1 MHKFPKKFGRRKST
15 ANALDNPEPPVES
28 SFKVFERPQ
37 PGGHKSGPSFDGGVK
52 FARAIGTDDAHKE
65 DNLFEGMK
73 VNTVNRGSGASNTN
87 TASTADNS
95 SRLSATSTAPSSMET
110 PGQEDWKVPHD
121 RYHSDAPPKT
131 SSGFSL
137 KNAGRTLSWGRNKTT
152 PSPSKG
158 PDELPPSPTLRDDSA
173 SSRTRAVT
181 ASSYASTATPPKLG
195 ERDLDLTMGDD
206 FGDMFAGMA
215 HRRSPVLDS
224 PGIRGASKSPEI
236 MPPEPALQ
244 SHATN
249 RTNQPPPLILDKRKP
264 VEDARYSWG
273 SNDGLVKSGSPPPVA
288 TRNMQH
294 MQQPPHQPP
303 PVPRHGP
310 LHQIDG
316 NQAIPRPRSSAP
328 RPDSALKRSSAL
340 SMRRQSALE
349 FDGIDEDA
357 ALLRDSIN
365 ASRHLGE
372 APSNPQARKSW
383 ALPSQAAYN
392 SRVTAKTQL
401 LGPDEDEDL
410 FESADLAQ
418 QFQERGASPPP
429 SRQTPVN
436 KVMTPAQFERYR
448 QDQERLRGVGGR
460 LKDEEDEETYDD
472 DEDEAE
478 KSKNAAKQRRKQEAH
493 MSVYRQQMM
502 KVTGESTPP
511 PGPPLPSM
519 FNSMSTPNLVLGV
532 ATEDGEEED
541 EEVPLAILAAHGF
554 PNKNRPPTSKLTSIG
569 SNPNLRGAAQAVPGI
584 GGPLPV
590 FARNLPQDPYFGAGL
605 VYPANRES
613 LTFGNGGSGS
623 INGTPARGAPPGG
636 LVGVIA
642 TEERSRAMRRGSPS
656 PGYGQMPPG
665 GFTGMTPPP
674 IMGQVPMGA
683 GALGMGQMGLGAGA
697 GALGMGQMGPGA
709 MPQPM
714 LSPGDQAQIRMT
726 EQMQSFMQMQLQFMQ
741 MMATSQGQG
750 NQPASGA
757 PQLGP
762 LGQLGPIGH
771 MSQPNFGEIPR
782 PMTQQLQTS
791 NSGPDLRPQS
801 AQRTMS
807 MLEPSGMPWM
817 QQHGQGYAP
826 SIHAQGNGYAPSI
839 APSERSNIGLPGRY
853 RPVSQIPVMD
863 AVARTS
869 TMSGALGGWESKHAS
884 TTIKTVQRVDND
896 DEDDEEGWAEM
907 KKKREQ
913 KRSVWKSKK
922 DTSGLSEMLGY
933 AQ

>member
-1 MHKFPKKFGRRKST
+1 MPLIPKSFGRRKST

-37 PGGHKSGPSFDGGVK
+37 AGGHKSGPSFDGGVK
-52 FARAIGTDDAHKE
+52 FTRASGTADSHKE

-87 TASTADNS
+87 TASTTDNS
-95 SRLSATSTAPSSMET
+95 SRLSAASTAPSSMET
-110 PGQEDWKVPHD
+110 PGHEDWRTPHD
-121 RYHSDAPPKT
+121 RHSDVPLPPLPKT

-137 KNAGRTLSWGRNKTT
+137 KNAGRTLSWGRNKAT
-152 PSPSKG
+152 PSPSKVS
-158 PDELPPSPTLRDDSA
+158 DELPPSPTIRDDSA

-215 HRRSPVLDS
+215 HRRSAVLDS
-224 PGIRGASKSPEI
+224 PGVRGFTKSPEI
-236 MPPEPALQ
+236 LPPEPALK
-244 SHATN
+244 SYSAN
-249 RTNQPPPLILDKRKP
+249 RANQPSPLILDKRKTI
-264 VEDARYSWG
+264 EDPPYSWG
-273 SNDGLVKSGSPPPVA
+273 SNDGLMKNTSPPPVV
-288 TRNMQH
+288 TRNMG
-294 MQQPPHQPP
+294 PPAHQPP

-310 LHQIDG
+310 LHQTDG

-328 RPDSALKRSSAL
+328 RPDSTLKRSSAL
-340 SMRRQSALE
+340 SMRRHSTLE
-349 FDGIDEDA
+349 FDGVDEDA
-357 ALLRDSIN
+357 ALLRESVN

-392 SRVTAKTQL
+392 AKATAKTQL
-401 LGPDEDEDL
+401 LEPEEDEDL

-418 QFQERGASPPP
+418 QFQEKSESPPP
-429 SRQTPVN
+429 SRQAPVN

-448 QDQERLRGVGGR
+448 QDQERLRSVGGR
-460 LKDEEDEETYDD
+460 PKDEEAEEEEEETYDD

-502 KVTGESTPP
+502 KVTGDSTPS
-511 PGPPLPSM
+511 PGPSRPSM
-519 FNSMSTPNLVLGV
+519 YSSQSTPNLVLDG

-554 PNKNRPPTSKLTSIG
+554 PNKNKPPTTRLTSMG
-569 SNPNLRGAAQAVPGI
+569 SNPNLRGAAQGVPGI

-590 FARNLPQDPYFGAGL
+590 FARNLPQDPYVGAGL

-613 LTFGNGGSGS
+613 LAFGNGGPGS
-623 INGTPARGAPPGG
+623 INGTPNRGAPPGG

-642 TEERSRAMRRGSPS
+642 TEERSRAARRGSPN

-665 GFTGMTPPP
+665 GFTGMVPPP
-674 IMGQVPMGA
+674 M
-683 GALGMGQMGLGAGA
+683 MGQMPMGG
-697 GALGMGQMGPGA
+697 GALGMGQMGPMGG

-714 LSPGDQAQIRMT
+714 LTPGDQAQIRMT
-726 EQMQSFMQMQLQFMQ
+726 EQMQSFMQMQMQFMQ
-741 MMATSQGQG
+741 MMATNQGGQG
-750 NQPASGA
+750 TPPPSGA

-762 LGQLGPIGH
+762 LGQLGPMGH
-771 MSQPNFGEIPR
+771 MSQPNFGEMQR
-782 PMTQQLQTS
+782 PSSQQLPTS
-791 NSGPDLRPQS
+791 NSGPNLRPGS

-807 MLEPSGMPWM
+807 MLEPGGMPWL
-817 QQHGQGYAP
+817 QQQNGQGFIP
-826 SIHAQGNGYAPSI
+826 SAHAQGNGYAPSI
-839 APSERSNIGLPGRY
+839 APSERSNVGLPGRY
-853 RPVSQIPVMD
+853 RPVSQIPLAD
-863 AVARTS
+863 AKSRTA
-869 TMSGALGGWESKHAS
+869 TMSGAIGGWDSKHAS
-884 TTIKTVQRVDND
+884 TIKTVQRVDD

-913 KRSVWKSKK
+913 KKSIWKSKK

-933 AQ
+933 TQ

>member
-15 ANALDNPEPPVES
+15 ANALENPEPPVES

-37 PGGHKSGPSFDGGVK
+37 PGAHKSGPSFDGGVK
-52 FARAIGTDDAHKE
+52 FARAIGTPDSHKE

-87 TASTADNS
+87 TASTTDNS
-95 SRLSATSTAPSSMET
+95 SRLSAASTAPSSMET
-110 PGQEDWKVPHD
+110 PGHEDWKLPHD
-121 RYHSDAPPKT
+121 RQHTDAPPKT

-137 KNAGRTLSWGRNKTT
+137 KNAGRSLSWGRNKAT

-158 PDELPPSPTLRDDSA
+158 PDELPPSPTSRDDSA

-181 ASSYASTATPPKLG
+181 ASSYASTATPPKLA

-215 HRRSPVLDS
+215 HRRSAVLDS
-224 PGIRGASKSPEI
+224 PGIRGASTSPEI

-244 SHATN
+244 SYTSN
-249 RTNQPPPLILDKRKP
+249 RSNQPSPLILDKRKP
-264 VEDARYSWG
+264 IEDPPYSWG
-273 SNDGLVKSGSPPPVA
+273 SNDGLIKNTSPPPVV
-288 TRNMQH
+288 TRNMQ
-294 MQQPPHQPP
+294 QPPQQPP

-310 LHQIDG
+310 LHQTDG
-316 NQAIPRPRSSAP
+316 NQAVPRPRSSAP

-340 SMRRQSALE
+340 SIRRQSALE

-357 ALLRDSIN
+357 ALLRDSVN

-372 APSNPQARKSW
+372 APSNPQSRKSW

-392 SRVTAKTQL
+392 AKATAKTQL
-401 LGPDEDEDL
+401 LQPDEDEDL

-418 QFQERGASPPP
+418 QFQERAPSPPP

-436 KVMTPAQFERYR
+436 KVMTPAQFERYK
-448 QDQERLRGVGGR
+448 QDQERLRSVGGR
-460 LKDEEDEETYDD
+460 PKDEEAEEDEETYED

-478 KSKNAAKQRRKQEAH
+478 KNKNAAKQRRKQEAH

-502 KVTGESTPP
+502 KVTGESTPS
-511 PGPPLPSM
+511 PGPPRPSM
-519 FNSMSTPNLVLGV
+519 FNSMSTPNLVLDG

-554 PNKNRPPTSKLTSIG
+554 PNKNKPPTSRLTSMG
-569 SNPNLRGAAQAVPGI
+569 SNPNLRGAAQAVPGV

-590 FARNLPQDPYFGAGL
+590 FARNLPQDPYVGAGL

-613 LTFGNGGSGS
+613 LTFGNGGPGS
-623 INGTPARGAPPGG
+623 VNGTPARGAPPGG

-674 IMGQVPMGA
+674 MMGQMPMGA
-683 GALGMGQMGLGAGA
+683 GALGMGQMGLGA
-697 GALGMGQMGPGA
+697 

-714 LSPGDQAQIRMT
+714 LTPGDQAQIRMT
-726 EQMQSFMQMQLQFMQ
+726 EQMQSFMQMQMQFMQ
-741 MMATSQGQG
+741 MMATNQGQSTP
-750 NQPASGA
+750 PASGA

-771 MSQPNFGEIPR
+771 MSQPNFGELQR
-782 PMTQQLQTS
+782 PSSHQLPTS
-791 NSGPDLRPQS
+791 NSGPNLRPEP

-839 APSERSNIGLPGRY
+839 APSERSNVGLPGRY
-853 RPVSQIPVMD
+853 RPVSQIPATDVK
-863 AVARTS
+863 ARTS
-869 TMSGALGGWESKHAS
+869 TMSGAIGGWESKHAS
-884 TTIKTVQRVDND
+884 TTIKTVQRVDDD

-913 KRSVWKSKK
+913 KRSLWKSKK

-933 AQ
+933 TQ

>member
-1 MHKFPKKFGRRKST
+1 MPLIPKSFGRRKST
-15 ANALDNPEPPVES
+15 ANALDIPEPPVES

-37 PGGHKSGPSFDGGVK
+37 AGGHKSGPSFDGGVK
-52 FARAIGTDDAHKE
+52 FARASGTADSHKE

-87 TASTADNS
+87 TASTTDNS
-95 SRLSATSTAPSSMET
+95 SRLSAASTAPSSMET
-110 PGQEDWKVPHD
+110 PGHEDWRTPHD
-121 RYHSDAPPKT
+121 RHSDVPLPPLPKT

-137 KNAGRTLSWGRNKTT
+137 KNAGRTLSWGRNKAT
-152 PSPSKG
+152 PSPTKVS
-158 PDELPPSPTLRDDSA
+158 DELPPSPTIRDDST

-215 HRRSPVLDS
+215 HRRSAGLDS
-224 PGIRGASKSPEI
+224 PGVRGFTKSPEI
-236 MPPEPALQ
+236 LPPEKSYSA
-244 SHATN
+244 N
-249 RTNQPPPLILDKRKP
+249 RANQPSPLILDKRKTI
-264 VEDARYSWG
+264 EDPPYSWG
-273 SNDGLVKSGSPPPVA
+273 SNDGLMKNTSPPPVV
-288 TRNMQH
+288 TRNMG
-294 MQQPPHQPP
+294 PPAHQPP

-310 LHQIDG
+310 LHQSDG

-328 RPDSALKRSSAL
+328 RPDSTLKRSSAL
-340 SMRRQSALE
+340 SMRRHSTLE
-349 FDGIDEDA
+349 FDGVDEDA
-357 ALLRDSIN
+357 ALLRESVN

-392 SRVTAKTQL
+392 AKATAKTQL
-401 LGPDEDEDL
+401 LEPEEDEDL

-418 QFQERGASPPP
+418 QFQERSESPPP
-429 SRQTPVN
+429 SRQAPVN

-448 QDQERLRGVGGR
+448 QDQERLRSVGGR
-460 LKDEEDEETYDD
+460 PKDEEAEEEEEETYDD

-502 KVTGESTPP
+502 KVTGDSTPS
-511 PGPPLPSM
+511 PGPSRPSM
-519 FNSMSTPNLVLGV
+519 YSSQSTPNLVLDG

-554 PNKNRPPTSKLTSIG
+554 PNKNKPPTTRLTSMG
-569 SNPNLRGAAQAVPGI
+569 SNPNLRGASQGVPGI

-590 FARNLPQDPYFGAGL
+590 FARNLPQDPYVGAGL

-613 LTFGNGGSGS
+613 LAFGNGGPGS
-623 INGTPARGAPPGG
+623 INGTPNRGAPPGG

-642 TEERSRAMRRGSPS
+642 TEERSRAARRGSPN
-656 PGYGQMPPG
+656 PGYGQMPHG
-665 GFTGMTPPP
+665 GFTGMAPPP
-674 IMGQVPMGA
+674 IMGQIPMGA
-683 GALGMGQMGLGAGA
+683 GALGMGQMGP
-697 GALGMGQMGPGA
+697 MGG

-714 LSPGDQAQIRMT
+714 LTPGDQAQIRMT
-726 EQMQSFMQMQLQFMQ
+726 EQMQSFMQMQMQFMQ
-741 MMATSQGQG
+741 MMATNQGGQG
-750 NQPASGA
+750 TPPPSGA

-762 LGQLGPIGH
+762 LGQLGPMGH
-771 MSQPNFGEIPR
+771 MSQPNFGEMQR
-782 PMTQQLQTS
+782 PSSQQLPTS
-791 NSGPDLRPQS
+791 NSAQNLRPGS

-807 MLEPSGMPWM
+807 MLEPGGMPWL
-817 QQHGQGYAP
+817 QQQNGQGFIP
-826 SIHAQGNGYAPSI
+826 SAHAQGNGYAPSI
-839 APSERSNIGLPGRY
+839 APSERSNVGLPGRY
-853 RPVSQIPVMD
+853 RPVSQIPLTD
-863 AVARTS
+863 AKSRTA
-869 TMSGALGGWESKHAS
+869 TMSGAIGGWDSKHAS
-884 TTIKTVQRVDND
+884 TIKTVQRVDND

-913 KRSVWKSKK
+913 KKSIWKSKK

-933 AQ
+933 TQ

>member
-1 MHKFPKKFGRRKST
+1 MPLIPKSFGRRKST
-15 ANALDNPEPPVES
+15 ANALDIPEPPVES

-37 PGGHKSGPSFDGGVK
+37 AGGHKSGPSFDGGVK
-52 FARAIGTDDAHKE
+52 FARASGTADSHKE

-87 TASTADNS
+87 TASTTDNS
-95 SRLSATSTAPSSMET
+95 SRLSAASTAPSSMET
-110 PGQEDWKVPHD
+110 PGHEDWRTPHD
-121 RYHSDAPPKT
+121 RHSDVPLPPLPKT

-137 KNAGRTLSWGRNKTT
+137 KNAGRTLSWGRNKAT
-152 PSPSKG
+152 PSPSKVS
-158 PDELPPSPTLRDDSA
+158 DELPPSPTIRDDSA

-215 HRRSPVLDS
+215 HRRSAPLDS
-224 PGIRGASKSPEI
+224 PGVRGFTKSPEI
-236 MPPEPALQ
+236 LPPEKSYSA
-244 SHATN
+244 N
-249 RTNQPPPLILDKRKP
+249 RANQPSPLILDKRKTI
-264 VEDARYSWG
+264 EDPPYSWG
-273 SNDGLVKSGSPPPVA
+273 SNDGLMKNTSPPPVV
-288 TRNMQH
+288 TRNMG
-294 MQQPPHQPP
+294 PPAHQPP

-310 LHQIDG
+310 LHQTDA

-328 RPDSALKRSSAL
+328 RPDSTLKRSSAL
-340 SMRRQSALE
+340 SMRRHSTLE
-349 FDGIDEDA
+349 FDGVDEDA
-357 ALLRDSIN
+357 ALLRESVN
-365 ASRHLGE
+365 ASRHFGE

-392 SRVTAKTQL
+392 AKATAKTQL
-401 LGPDEDEDL
+401 LEPEEDEDL

-418 QFQERGASPPP
+418 QFQERSESPPP
-429 SRQTPVN
+429 SRQAPVN

-448 QDQERLRGVGGR
+448 QDQERLRSVGGR
-460 LKDEEDEETYDD
+460 PKDEEAEEEEEETYDD

-502 KVTGESTPP
+502 KVTGDSTPS
-511 PGPPLPSM
+511 PGPSRPSM
-519 FNSMSTPNLVLGV
+519 FSSQSTPNLVLDG

-554 PNKNRPPTSKLTSIG
+554 PNKNKPPTTRLTSMG
-569 SNPNLRGAAQAVPGI
+569 SNPNLRGAAQGVPGI

-590 FARNLPQDPYFGAGL
+590 FARNLPQDPYVGAGL

-613 LTFGNGGSGS
+613 LAFGNGGPGS
-623 INGTPARGAPPGG
+623 INGTPNRGAPPGG

-642 TEERSRAMRRGSPS
+642 TEERSRAARRGSPN

-665 GFTGMTPPP
+665 GFTGMAPPP
-674 IMGQVPMGA
+674 IMGQIPMGA
-683 GALGMGQMGLGAGA
+683 GALGMGQMGP
-697 GALGMGQMGPGA
+697 MGG

-714 LSPGDQAQIRMT
+714 LTPGDQAQIRMT
-726 EQMQSFMQMQLQFMQ
+726 EQMQSFMQMQMQFMQ
-741 MMATSQGQG
+741 MMATNQGGQG
-750 NQPASGA
+750 TPPPSGA

-762 LGQLGPIGH
+762 LGQLGPMGH
-771 MSQPNFGEIPR
+771 MSQPNFGEMQR
-782 PMTQQLQTS
+782 PSSQQLPTS
-791 NSGPDLRPQS
+791 NSAQNLRPGS

-807 MLEPSGMPWM
+807 MLEPGGMPWL
-817 QQHGQGYAP
+817 QQQNGQGFVP
-826 SIHAQGNGYAPSI
+826 SAHAQGNGYAPSI
-839 APSERSNIGLPGRY
+839 APSERSNVGLPGRY
-853 RPVSQIPVMD
+853 RPVSQVPLTD
-863 AVARTS
+863 AKSRTA
-869 TMSGALGGWESKHAS
+869 TMSGAIGGWDSKHAS
-884 TTIKTVQRVDND
+884 TIKTVQRVDND

-913 KRSVWKSKK
+913 KKSIWKSKK

-933 AQ
+933 TQ

>member
-1 MHKFPKKFGRRKST
+1 MPLIPKSFGRRKST

-37 PGGHKSGPSFDGGVK
+37 AGVHKSGPSFDGGVK
-52 FARAIGTDDAHKE
+52 FARASGTADPHKE

-87 TASTADNS
+87 TASTTDNS
-95 SRLSATSTAPSSMET
+95 SRLSAASTAPSSMET
-110 PGQEDWKVPHD
+110 PGHEDWRTPHD
-121 RYHSDAPPKT
+121 RHSDAPLPPLPKT

-137 KNAGRTLSWGRNKTT
+137 KNAGRTLSWGRNKAT
-152 PSPSKG
+152 PSPSKVS
-158 PDELPPSPTLRDDSA
+158 DELPPSPTIRDDSA

-215 HRRSPVLDS
+215 HRRNAVPDS
-224 PGIRGASKSPEI
+224 PGVRGFAKSPEI
-236 MPPEPALQ
+236 LPPEPALK
-244 SHATN
+244 SYSAS
-249 RTNQPPPLILDKRKP
+249 RANQPSPLILDKRKT
-264 VEDARYSWG
+264 VEDPPYSWG
-273 SNDGLVKSGSPPPVA
+273 SNDGLMKNTSPPPVA
-288 TRNMQH
+288 TRH
-294 MQQPPHQPP
+294 MGPPAHQPP

-310 LHQIDG
+310 LHQTDG

-328 RPDSALKRSSAL
+328 RPDSTLKRSSAL
-340 SMRRQSALE
+340 SMRRHSTLE
-349 FDGIDEDA
+349 FDGVDEDA
-357 ALLRDSIN
+357 ALLRESVN

-392 SRVTAKTQL
+392 AKATAKTQL
-401 LGPDEDEDL
+401 LEPEEDEDL

-418 QFQERGASPPP
+418 QFQERSESPPP
-429 SRQTPVN
+429 SRQAPVN

-448 QDQERLRGVGGR
+448 QDQERLRSVGGR
-460 LKDEEDEETYDD
+460 PKDEEAEEEEEETYDD

-502 KVTGESTPP
+502 KVTGDSTPS
-511 PGPPLPSM
+511 PGPSRPSM
-519 FNSMSTPNLVLGV
+519 FSSQSTPNLVLDG

-554 PNKNRPPTSKLTSIG
+554 PNKNKPPTTRLTSVG
-569 SNPNLRGAAQAVPGI
+569 SNPNLRGAAQGVPGI

-590 FARNLPQDPYFGAGL
+590 FARNLPQDPFVGAGL

-613 LTFGNGGSGS
+613 LAFGNGGPGS
-623 INGTPARGAPPGG
+623 INGTPNRVAPPGG

-642 TEERSRAMRRGSPS
+642 TEERSRAARRGSPN

-665 GFTGMTPPP
+665 GFTGMVPPP
-674 IMGQVPMGA
+674 MMGQVPMG
-683 GALGMGQMGLGAGA
+683 G
-697 GALGMGQMGPGA
+697 GALGMGQMGPMGG
-709 MPQPM
+709 MPQP
-714 LSPGDQAQIRMT
+714 LLTPGDQAQIRMT
-726 EQMQSFMQMQLQFMQ
+726 EQMQSFMQMQMQFMQ
-741 MMATSQGQG
+741 MMATNQGGQG
-750 NQPASGA
+750 TPPPSGA

-762 LGQLGPIGH
+762 LGQLGPMGH
-771 MSQPNFGEIPR
+771 MSQPNFGEMQR
-782 PMTQQLQTS
+782 PSSQQLPTS
-791 NSGPDLRPQS
+791 NSGPNLRPGS

-807 MLEPSGMPWM
+807 MLEPGGMPWL
-817 QQHGQGYAP
+817 QQQNGQGFAP
-826 SIHAQGNGYAPSI
+826 SPHAQGNGYAPSI

-853 RPVSQIPVMD
+853 RPVSQIPLTD
-863 AVARTS
+863 AKSRTA
-869 TMSGALGGWESKHAS
+869 TMSGAIGGWDSKHAS
-884 TTIKTVQRVDND
+884 TIKTVQRVDND

-913 KRSVWKSKK
+913 KKSIWKSKK
-922 DTSGLSEMLGY
+922 DTNGLSEMLGY
-933 AQ
+933 TQ

>member
-1 MHKFPKKFGRRKST
+1 MPLIPKSFGRRKST
-15 ANALDNPEPPVES
+15 ANALENPEPPVES
-28 SFKVFERPQ
+28 SFKVFERP
-37 PGGHKSGPSFDGGVK
+37 PAGGHKSGPSFDGGVK
-52 FARAIGTDDAHKE
+52 FARASGTADSHKE

-87 TASTADNS
+87 TASTTDNS
-95 SRLSATSTAPSSMET
+95 SRLSAASTAPSSMET
-110 PGQEDWKVPHD
+110 PGHEDWRTPHD
-121 RYHSDAPPKT
+121 RHSDVPLPPLPKT

-137 KNAGRTLSWGRNKTT
+137 KNAGRTLSWGRNKAT
-152 PSPSKG
+152 PSPSKVS
-158 PDELPPSPTLRDDSA
+158 DELPPSPTIRDDSA

-215 HRRSPVLDS
+215 HRRSAVQDS
-224 PGIRGASKSPEI
+224 PGVRGFTKSPEI
-236 MPPEPALQ
+236 LPPEPALK
-244 SHATN
+244 SYSAN
-249 RTNQPPPLILDKRKP
+249 RANQPSPLILDKRKP
-264 VEDARYSWG
+264 IEDPPYSWG
-273 SNDGLVKSGSPPPVA
+273 SNDGLMKNTSPSPVV
-288 TRNMQH
+288 TRNMG
-294 MQQPPHQPP
+294 PPAHQPP

-310 LHQIDG
+310 LHQTDG

-328 RPDSALKRSSAL
+328 RPDSTLKRSSAL
-340 SMRRQSALE
+340 SMRRHSTLE
-349 FDGIDEDA
+349 FDGVDEDA
-357 ALLRDSIN
+357 ALLRESVN

-392 SRVTAKTQL
+392 AKATAKTQL
-401 LGPDEDEDL
+401 LEPEEDEDL

-418 QFQERGASPPP
+418 QFQERSESPPP
-429 SRQTPVN
+429 SRQAPVN

-448 QDQERLRGVGGR
+448 QDQERLRSVGGR
-460 LKDEEDEETYDD
+460 PKDEEAEEEEEETYED

-502 KVTGESTPP
+502 KVTGDSTPS
-511 PGPPLPSM
+511 PGPSRPSM
-519 FNSMSTPNLVLGV
+519 FSSHSTPNLVLDG

-554 PNKNRPPTSKLTSIG
+554 PNKNKPPTTRLTSMG
-569 SNPNLRGAAQAVPGI
+569 SNPNLRGAAQGVPGV

-590 FARNLPQDPYFGAGL
+590 FARNLPQDPYVGAGL

-613 LTFGNGGSGS
+613 LAFGNGGPGS
-623 INGTPARGAPPGG
+623 INGTPNRGAPPGG

-642 TEERSRAMRRGSPS
+642 TEERSRAARRGSPN

-665 GFTGMTPPP
+665 GFTGMVPPP
-674 IMGQVPMGA
+674 MMGQVAMG
-683 GALGMGQMGLGAGA
+683 G
-697 GALGMGQMGPGA
+697 GALGMGQMGPMGG

-714 LSPGDQAQIRMT
+714 LTPGDQAQIRMT
-726 EQMQSFMQMQLQFMQ
+726 EQMQSFMQMQMQFMQ
-741 MMATSQGQG
+741 MMATNQGGQG
-750 NQPASGA
+750 TPPPSGA

-762 LGQLGPIGH
+762 LGQLGPMGH
-771 MSQPNFGEIPR
+771 MSQPNFGEMQR
-782 PMTQQLQTS
+782 PSSQQLPTS
-791 NSGPDLRPQS
+791 NSGPNLRPGS

-807 MLEPSGMPWM
+807 MLEPGGMPWL
-817 QQHGQGYAP
+817 QQQNGQGFLP
-826 SIHAQGNGYAPSI
+826 SPHAQGNGYAPSI
-839 APSERSNIGLPGRY
+839 APSERSNVGLPGRY
-853 RPVSQIPVMD
+853 RPVSQIPLTD
-863 AVARTS
+863 AKSRTA
-869 TMSGALGGWESKHAS
+869 TMSGAIGGWDSKHAS
-884 TTIKTVQRVDND
+884 TIKTVQRVDND

-913 KRSVWKSKK
+913 KKSIWKSKK

-933 AQ
+933 TQ

>member
-1 MHKFPKKFGRRKST
+1 MPLIPKSFGRRKST

-37 PGGHKSGPSFDGGVK
+37 AGGHKSGPSFDGGVK
-52 FARAIGTDDAHKE
+52 FARASGTADSHKE

-87 TASTADNS
+87 TASTTDNS
-95 SRLSATSTAPSSMET
+95 SRLSAASTAPSSMET
-110 PGQEDWKVPHD
+110 PGHEDWRTPHD
-121 RYHSDAPPKT
+121 RHSDVPLPPLPKT

-137 KNAGRTLSWGRNKTT
+137 KNAGRTLSWGRNKAT
-152 PSPSKG
+152 PSPSKVS
-158 PDELPPSPTLRDDSA
+158 DELPPSPTIRDDSA

-215 HRRSPVLDS
+215 HRRGAVPDS
-224 PGIRGASKSPEI
+224 PGVRGFTKSPEI
-236 MPPEPALQ
+236 LPPEPALK
-244 SHATN
+244 SYSAN
-249 RTNQPPPLILDKRKP
+249 RANQPSPLILDKRKP
-264 VEDARYSWG
+264 IEDPPYSWG
-273 SNDGLVKSGSPPPVA
+273 SNDGLMKNTSPPPVV
-288 TRNMQH
+288 TRNMG
-294 MQQPPHQPP
+294 PPAHQPP

-310 LHQIDG
+310 LHQTDG

-328 RPDSALKRSSAL
+328 RPDSTLKRSSAL
-340 SMRRQSALE
+340 SMRRHSTLE
-349 FDGIDEDA
+349 FDGVDEDA
-357 ALLRDSIN
+357 ALLRESVN

-372 APSNPQARKSW
+372 APSNPQARKGW

-392 SRVTAKTQL
+392 AKATAKTQL
-401 LGPDEDEDL
+401 LEPEEDEDL

-418 QFQERGASPPP
+418 QFQEKSESPPP
-429 SRQTPVN
+429 SRQAPVN

-448 QDQERLRGVGGR
+448 QDQERLRSVGGR
-460 LKDEEDEETYDD
+460 PKDEEAEEEEEETYDD

-502 KVTGESTPP
+502 KVTGDSTPS
-511 PGPPLPSM
+511 PGPSRPSM
-519 FNSMSTPNLVLGV
+519 YSSQSTPNLVLDG

-554 PNKNRPPTSKLTSIG
+554 PNKNKPPTTRLTSMG
-569 SNPNLRGAAQAVPGI
+569 SNPNLRGAAQGVPGI

-590 FARNLPQDPYFGAGL
+590 FARNLPQDPYVGAGL
-605 VYPANRES
+605 VHPANRES
-613 LTFGNGGSGS
+613 LAFGNGGPGS
-623 INGTPARGAPPGG
+623 INGTPNRGAPPGG

-642 TEERSRAMRRGSPS
+642 TEERSRAARRGSPN

-665 GFTGMTPPP
+665 GFTGMVPPP
-674 IMGQVPMGA
+674 MIGHMPMG
-683 GALGMGQMGLGAGA
+683 G
-697 GALGMGQMGPGA
+697 GALGMGQMGPMGG

-714 LSPGDQAQIRMT
+714 LTPGDQAQIRMT
-726 EQMQSFMQMQLQFMQ
+726 EQMQSFMQMQMQFMQ
-741 MMATSQGQG
+741 MMATNQGGQG
-750 NQPASGA
+750 TPPPSGA

-762 LGQLGPIGH
+762 LGQLGPMGH
-771 MSQPNFGEIPR
+771 MSQPNFGEMQR
-782 PMTQQLQTS
+782 PSSQQLPTS
-791 NSGPDLRPQS
+791 NSGPNLRPGS

-807 MLEPSGMPWM
+807 MLEPGGMPWL
-817 QQHGQGYAP
+817 QQQNGQGFIP
-826 SIHAQGNGYAPSI
+826 SAHAQGNGYAPSI
-839 APSERSNIGLPGRY
+839 APSERSNVGLPGRY
-853 RPVSQIPVMD
+853 RPVSQIPLTD
-863 AVARTS
+863 AKSRTA
-869 TMSGALGGWESKHAS
+869 TMTGAIGGWDSKHAS
-884 TTIKTVQRVDND
+884 TIKTVQRVDND

-913 KRSVWKSKK
+913 KKSIWKSKK

-933 AQ
+933 TQ

>member
-1 MHKFPKKFGRRKST
+1 MPLIPKSFGRRKST
-15 ANALDNPEPPVES
+15 ANALENTDPPVES

-37 PGGHKSGPSFDGGVK
+37 AGGHKSGPSFDGGVK
-52 FARAIGTDDAHKE
+52 FARASGTADSHKE

-87 TASTADNS
+87 TASTTDNS
-95 SRLSATSTAPSSMET
+95 SRLSAASTAPSSMET
-110 PGQEDWKVPHD
+110 PGHEDWRTPHD
-121 RYHSDAPPKT
+121 RHSDAPLPPLPKT

-137 KNAGRTLSWGRNKTT
+137 KNAGRTLSWGRNKAT
-152 PSPSKG
+152 PSPSKVS
-158 PDELPPSPTLRDDSA
+158 DELPPSPTIRDDSA

-215 HRRSPVLDS
+215 HRRSAPLDS
-224 PGIRGASKSPEI
+224 PGVRGFTKSPEI
-236 MPPEPALQ
+236 LPPEPALK
-244 SHATN
+244 SYSTN
-249 RTNQPPPLILDKRKP
+249 RANQPSPLILDKRKP
-264 VEDARYSWG
+264 VEEPPYSWG
-273 SNDGLVKSGSPPPVA
+273 SNDGLMKNTSPPAVA
-288 TRNMQH
+288 TRH
-294 MQQPPHQPP
+294 MGPPAHQPP

-310 LHQIDG
+310 LHQTDG

-328 RPDSALKRSSAL
+328 RPDSTLKRSSAL
-340 SMRRQSALE
+340 SMRRHSTLD
-349 FDGIDEDA
+349 FDGVDEDA
-357 ALLRDSIN
+357 ALLRESVN

-372 APSNPQARKSW
+372 APSNPPARKSW

-392 SRVTAKTQL
+392 AKATAKTQL
-401 LGPDEDEDL
+401 LEPEEDEDL

-418 QFQERGASPPP
+418 QFQERSESPPP
-429 SRQTPVN
+429 TKQAPGN

-448 QDQERLRGVGGR
+448 QDQERLRSVGGR
-460 LKDEEDEETYDD
+460 PKDEEAEEEEEETYED

-502 KVTGESTPP
+502 KVTGDSTPS
-511 PGPPLPSM
+511 PGPSRPSM
-519 FNSMSTPNLVLGV
+519 YSSHSTPNLVLDG

-554 PNKNRPPTSKLTSIG
+554 PNKNKPPTTRLTSMG
-569 SNPNLRGAAQAVPGI
+569 SNPNLRGAAQGVPGV

-590 FARNLPQDPYFGAGL
+590 FARNLPQDPYVGAGL

-613 LTFGNGGSGS
+613 LAFGNGGPGS
-623 INGTPARGAPPGG
+623 VNGTPNRGAPPGG

-642 TEERSRAMRRGSPS
+642 TEERSRAARRGSPN

-665 GFTGMTPPP
+665 GFSGMAPSPM
-674 IMGQVPMGA
+674 MGQMPMGA
-683 GALGMGQMGLGAGA
+683 GALGMGQMGP
-697 GALGMGQMGPGA
+697 MGG

-714 LSPGDQAQIRMT
+714 LTPGDQAQIRMT
-726 EQMQSFMQMQLQFMQ
+726 EQMQSFMQMQMQFMQ
-741 MMATSQGQG
+741 MMATNQGGQG
-750 NQPASGA
+750 APPPSGA

-771 MSQPNFGEIPR
+771 MSQPNFGEMQR
-782 PMTQQLQTS
+782 PSSQQLPTS
-791 NSGPDLRPQS
+791 NSGPNLRPGS

-807 MLEPSGMPWM
+807 MLEPGGMPWL
-817 QQHGQGYAP
+817 QQQNGQGFGP
-826 SIHAQGNGYAPSI
+826 SAHAQGNGYAPSI
-839 APSERSNIGLPGRY
+839 APSERSNVGLPGRY
-853 RPVSQIPVMD
+853 RPVSQIPVTD
-863 AVARTS
+863 PKARTT
-869 TMSGALGGWESKHAS
+869 TMSGAIGGGWDSKHVS
-884 TTIKTVQRVDND
+884 TIKTVQRVDND

-913 KRSVWKSKK
+913 KKSIWKSKK

-933 AQ
+933 TQ